1 MCLYLCVCVCV
12 CAVCVYVQCMC
23 CVCVCMYMVAMFPCV
38 PVPCLEDM
46 PPSFTLFPAGK
57 EHEPSVALLLSN
69 RAACL
74 LKNGDSQRCI
84 EDCTRS
90 LALSPLSVKTILR
103 RATAYDSLEK

>member
-1 MCLYLCVCVCV
+1 MRLYLCMYSV
-12 CAVCVYVQCMC
+12 CA
-23 CVCVCMYMVAMFPCV
+23 VCVCMYMVAIFPCV

-46 PPSFTLFPAGK
+46 PPSFTSFPAGK